1 MKKKKRR
8 IALIKLL
15 IVVSMLVIL
24 IWFLVISPMITFHKY
39 EEQIK
44 DAAKDYYEYHSSELP
59 IGERVKTLSLSALYD
74 SGILKG
80 NFYAPLSH
88 KSCSID
94 NSWAKV
100 KKENGHYIYYAYLDC
115 GAMKSNIDHT
125 GPVIKL
131 NGKEKM
137 TISLNDKYKE
147 PGVDS
152 VIDDNDGKIDTSL
165 VTIKGD
171 VDTSKVGSYTVKYTA
186 YDSLKNK
193 TEVIRTVEVVKYLS
207 DYIAADIG
215 DANYYK
221 GEPTTNYV
229 RFSNMY
235 FRIVGF
241 TEENDIILVAEE
253 DVANVPY
260 KKLEKWLDEVYMNSF
275 TKEAKKLMVKHK
287 FCKMTIKESDVKKV
301 SKCTSYTKERY
312 AYVPSIV
319 DINRAQLPIIEE
331 QYGRVFV
338 VTSYNNF
345 MKTYT
350 MSWTAD
356 NQSSTKAY
364 VNKEFFVPEEDGK
377 EIVYYKDKS
386 TYNYGVRPMIVVK
399 GNVRISSG
407 DGTRKNPYIF
417 GNPDRARGGSLLNDR
432 YTGEYIIIQGF
443 KWVIIDTL
451 DDGTTKVVSYDTLT
465 DYGERLTTVSSPG
478 KSGVYNPNDKSNMG
492 YYINNKASKYI
503 DLDHMVPHD
512 IEVPIYKGNPSY
524 GDEIKTV
531 RYKVKLSPPNSY
543 EMFSAQFNKRD
554 SYNSHSYWLLNTSN
568 SKNRYLGMISDTG
581 CYINGK
587 IDNYESIGIRVVGFI
602 KKGTIITS
610 GNGSYENP
618 YKIK

>member
-1 MKKKKRR
+1 MKKKRM
-8 IALIKLL
+8 ALIKLL
-15 IVVSMLVIL
+15 IIIALIAVFIWLLVL
-24 IWFLVISPMITFHKY
+24 SPMITFHGY
-39 EEQIK
+39 EEKIK
-44 DAAKDYYEYHSSELP
+44 KAAEDYYSYHTSELP
-59 IGERVKTLSLSALYD
+59 IGERVKTLSLGALYN

-88 KSCSID
+88 KSCSIE

-100 KKENGHYIYYAYLDC
+100 RKENGHYIYYAYLDC
-115 GAMKSNIDHT
+115 GAMKSKIDHT

-131 NGKEKM
+131 KGKEKM
-137 TISLNDKYKE
+137 TLSLNDKYKE
-147 PGVDS
+147 PGIDS

-165 VTIKGD
+165 VSIKGN
-171 VDTSKVGSYTVKYTA
+171 VDTSNIGTYTITYTV
-186 YDSLKNK
+186 YDELRNK
-193 TEVIRTVEVVKYLS
+193 TEVERTIEVVKYLS
-207 DYIAADIG
+207 DYIRADIG
-215 DANYYK
+215 DAQYYK
-221 GEPTTNYV
+221 GEPKTNFV

-241 TEENDIILVAEE
+241 TDDNDIILVAEE

-275 TKEAKKLMVKHK
+275 TKEAKKLLVKHK
-287 FCKMTIKESDVKKV
+287 FCKMTIKESKVEQV
-301 SKCTSYTKERY
+301 SKCTAYTKERY

-319 DINRAQLPIIEE
+319 DINRTQLPIVEE

-345 MKTYT
+345 LKTYT

-356 NQSSTKAY
+356 NQSSSKAY
-364 VNKEFFVPEEDGK
+364 VNKEYFIPEKNGK

-386 TYNYGVRPMIVVK
+386 IYNYGVRPMIVVK
-399 GNVRISSG
+399 GNVKINGG
-407 DGTRKNPYIF
+407 DGTRSNPYSF
-417 GNPDRARGGSLLNDR
+417 GNPQRAKGGSQLNDR
-432 YTGEYIIIQGF
+432 YIGEYITIQGF

-451 DDGTTKVVSYDTLT
+451 EDGTTKVVSYDTLS

-503 DLDHMVPHD
+503 DSNNLVSHE

-531 RYKVKLSPPNSY
+531 KYKVKLAPPNSY
-543 EMFSAQFNKRD
+543 EMFSAQFNKRE
-554 SYNSHSYWLLNTSN
+554 SYNSHSYWLLNTSE
-568 SKNRYLGMISDTG
+568 SKNRYLGIISDTG
-581 CYINGK
+581 CYINGQ
-587 IDNYESIGIRVVGFI
+587 IDDYEEVGIRVVGFI
-602 KKGTIITS
+602 KKGTIVTS
-610 GNGSYENP
+610 GKGSYESP